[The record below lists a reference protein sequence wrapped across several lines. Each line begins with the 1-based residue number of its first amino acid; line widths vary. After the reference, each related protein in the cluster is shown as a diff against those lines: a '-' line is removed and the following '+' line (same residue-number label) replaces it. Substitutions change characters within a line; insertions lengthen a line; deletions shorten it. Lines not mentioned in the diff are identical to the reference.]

1 MARVRL
7 KKPLNIG
14 IGMSTTPRDRLKDFA
29 TVVLILLLATIL
41 VWIVS
46 GCAYQS
52 RTRTLRP
59 DGVAIETVKA
69 VTVGDARIITQ
80 SGVQET
86 RTSLFK
92 NTILTGLIDK
102 LKGWVLK

>member
-1 MARVRL
+1 
-7 KKPLNIG
+7 
-14 IGMSTTPRDRLKDFA
+14 MSTIRNPYYNFRQFPLIRR
-29 TVVLILLLATIL
+29 ILLYFLIALVVTI
-41 VWIVS
+41 VC

-52 RTRTLRP
+52 CTRTLRP